1 MAYGPWLMSMPHWQG
16 LSNNTY
22 PESNHSNSWY
32 WHLFLRLILIFSCQ
46 LRLGTPRGFFPA
58 GLPVKILKTLLPSSN
73 LATWPVHLNLL
84 DSITLIILGEWY
96 KLWNSS
102 LLSFLHSPFK
112 SLLGPNIRL
121 KILFTNTLSL
131 HSSLNV
137 RGHVSQP
144 YRTTDNIIVLYF
156 F

>member
-73 LATWPVHLNLL
+73 LATCPTHLNLL
-84 DSITLIILGEWY
+84 DLITMTVLVRY
-96 KLWNSS
+96 SSS
-102 LLSFLHSPFK
+102 LRTHLHSPF
-112 SLLGPNIRL
+112 SCILGPYISFRIVFSNNL
-121 KILFTNTLSL
+121 TLN
-131 HSSLNV
+131 SSPNV
-137 RGHVSQP
+137 R
-144 YRTTDNIIVLYF
+144 DLF
-156 F
+156 FFYNHIAYLEILLSYIF